1 MLPFAIPVQTDL
13 IHLTCDPHRR
23 LYPRMSPLS
32 VYHFPE
38 EDQPRFDCVPS
49 ALRYCL
55 SQLEAMIDLVMTD
68 MLRIASSATIPNDV
82 DVAVFYVSAIVHAT
96 KTLNSQ

>member
-1 MLPFAIPVQTDL
+1 
-13 IHLTCDPHRR
+13 
-23 LYPRMSPLS
+23 MSPLS
-32 VYHFPE
+32 VCHSPE
-38 EDQPRFDCVPS
+38 VDQLRFDCGPS

-82 DVAVFYVSAIVHAT
+82 DVTVFYASAIVHAT
-96 KTLNSQ
+96 KKLNSQ